1 MLLTASVF
9 LREFSDF
16 ISTLSSTSKTKL
28 LIVGDFNFHFENL
41 YDSGTARLKEI
52 LDFCNLD
59 QYVNSPTHIKGHTLD
74 LVIARASDNLVKSV
88 TVDCLMTDHV
98 SILCKLNLRKPPFP
112 KQQIS
117 YRKVKDINHDRF
129 AADIKESLSAIK
141 SSSDLTDI
149 VNKYNSSLRSI
160 LDSHAPLKSRMITIR
175 PSNPWYTPGID
186 EAKKLRK
193 RLERK
198 WRRSKLEVDREVF
211 ITQRQY
217 VYNMIYEAKAN
228 YYKDKIA
235 NCADQKEL
243 YKIVDGL
250 LHRKGKPKLPSH
262 NSLEQLSHKFNDF
275 FVSKIVKIRNALDSD
290 PTLDDDT
297 STTANDQGLTS
308 HLDVFSPASEEEIYK
323 IIKGSPSKSCDL
335 DPIPTSLLKHHLD
348 QLTPLITR
356 IVNLSLESAVFPS
369 CFKKAYV
376 TPLLKKPSLDADIL
390 KNYRPVSNLHF
401 ISKIIEKVVS
411 SRITD
416 HLASNNLY
424 ECFQSAYRKY
434 HGTETA
440 LLRVQNDILRDLDR
454 KRGVFLVLLDL
465 SAAFDTID
473 HGILL
478 SRLSSFGIRN
488 HALQWIRSYLTDRM
502 QAVNINGCLSSF
514 IPLLFGVPQGSVLG
528 PQFFTIYSSPIAN
541 IARKHGLNVHMY
553 ADDTQL
559 YVSFKLD
566 STSDDESASRSLI
579 ESCIKDIKS
588 WMTTNKLK
596 LNDDKTEFLVITSKH
611 NQSKY
616 CTDSLQIATSM
627 IKPTASARNLGIVFD
642 NILAMDNHIK
652 NVCKSTY
659 FHIRNLYEIRKILD
673 QDTAS
678 LLVHALITSRLDN
691 GNSLLYGIT
700 DKQINKLQRVQNAA
714 ARMLTRTRKFDHITP
729 VLQRLHWLPIK
740 FRIQFKVIL
749 LTWKAFHDKA
759 PVYINELVHFHN
771 PSRHLRSSDKRLLSV
786 PRTFSSYGDRAFY
799 ACAPKLWN
807 SLPSN
812 LRFCNSLDVFK
823 KTLKTHLFRIAY
835 DN

>member
-1 MLLTASVF
+1 M
-9 LREFSDF
+9 
-16 ISTLSSTSKTKL
+16 
-28 LIVGDFNFHFENL
+28 
-41 YDSGTARLKEI
+41 
-52 LDFCNLD
+52 
-59 QYVNSPTHIKGHTLD
+59 
-74 LVIARASDNLVKSV
+74 
-88 TVDCLMTDHV
+88 
-98 SILCKLNLRKPPFP
+98 
-112 KQQIS
+112 
-117 YRKVKDINHDRF
+117 
-129 AADIKESLSAIK
+129 
-141 SSSDLTDI
+141 
-149 VNKYNSSLRSI
+149 
-160 LDSHAPLKSRMITIR
+160 
-175 PSNPWYTPGID
+175 
-186 EAKKLRK
+186 
-193 RLERK
+193 
-198 WRRSKLEVDREVF
+198 
-211 ITQRQY
+211 
-217 VYNMIYEAKAN
+217 
-228 YYKDKIA
+228 
-235 NCADQKEL
+235 
-243 YKIVDGL
+243 
-250 LHRKGKPKLPSH
+250 
-262 NSLEQLSHKFNDF
+262 
-275 FVSKIVKIRNALDSD
+275 
-290 PTLDDDT
+290 
-297 STTANDQGLTS
+297 
-308 HLDVFSPASEEEIYK
+308 
-323 IIKGSPSKSCDL
+323 
-335 DPIPTSLLKHHLD
+335 
-348 QLTPLITR
+348 
-356 IVNLSLESAVFPS
+356 
-369 CFKKAYV
+369 
-376 TPLLKKPSLDADIL
+376 
-390 KNYRPVSNLHF
+390 
-401 ISKIIEKVVS
+401 
-411 SRITD
+411 
-416 HLASNNLY
+416 
-424 ECFQSAYRKY
+424 
-434 HGTETA
+434 
-440 LLRVQNDILRDLDR
+440 
-454 KRGVFLVLLDL
+454 LDL

-627 IKPTASARNLGIVFD
+627 IQPTASARNLGIVFD
-642 NILAMDNHIK
+642 NILSMDNHIK

-678 LLVHALITSRLDN
+678 LLVHALITSRLDDN

-759 PVYINELVHFHN
+759 PIYINELVHFHN